1 MLIKLKKETSK
12 EQITW
17 KENSYKYFAIGN
29 SICMHGGA
37 DYWPVKTRGMAAS
50 KDEKDYVHL
59 ITNHLKTKYDN
70 VDTKAIN
77 FATWEV
83 TFTDR
88 AQTIC
93 MIEPYLNSEIDLIT
107 VQLGENAS
115 ELTNWQTDFE
125 YLIKYI
131 KEKCPKSKILVIG
144 DFWEYKNRDE
154 LKEQA
159 AKNTNVSFVSLKH
172 IKDNKKYM
180 AGLNSVIYYE
190 NDTKEHVIKH
200 KGVAIH
206 PGDLGMQEIA
216 NVVIKEIE
224 TF

>member
-1 MLIKLKKETSK
+1 
-12 EQITW
+12 
-17 KENSYKYFAIGN
+17 
-29 SICMHGGA
+29 MHGGA

-59 ITNHLKTKYDN
+59 ISQHLNAKYNN

-93 MIEPYLNSEIDLIT
+93 MIETYLNSEIDLIT
-107 VQLGENAS
+107 VQLGENS
-115 ELTNWQTDFE
+115 TELTNYQSDFE
-125 YLIKYI
+125 FLLNYI
-131 KEKCPKSKILVIG
+131 KEKCPKTKIFVIG
-144 DFWEYKNRDE
+144 DFWENKNRDT
-154 LKEQA
+154 LKEMA
-159 AKNTNVSFVSLKH
+159 CKNTNITYLSLKH
-172 IKDNKKYM
+172 IQDNKKYI
-180 AGLNSVIYYE
+180 AGLNSVIYDE
-190 NDTKEHVIKH
+190 NNNQYIIKH
-200 KGVAIH
+200 KGVALH